1 MWNEKDAF
9 IAAERYADMRR
20 SAEQHNA
27 AARMMAE
34 RQAVARAGAG
44 AEMGPEM
51 SCNQPPNKRSYN
63 IRQHLRKALAL
74 GSTYVY
80 R

>member
-1 MWNEKDAF
+1 MWNEKDVY

-27 AARMMAE
+27 AARRMAE
-34 RQAVARAGAG
+34 KQAAARTETGP
-44 AEMGPEM
+44 ELGPEM
-51 SCNQPPNKRSYN
+51 SRHQPSNKRSHT
-63 IRQHLRKALAL
+63 IRQNLRKALAL
-74 GSTYVY
+74 GSHYVY

>member
-27 AARMMAE
+27 AVRMMAE
-34 RQAVARAGAG
+34 KQAAERAG
-44 AEMGPEM
+44 MGLEPGTEI
-51 SCNQPPNKRSYN
+51 SRNQPPNKRSFN
-63 IRQHLRKALAL
+63 IRQNLRKALAL
-74 GSTYVY
+74 GNAYGY